1 MSKATIERVRD
12 AVNFDS
18 HELDYRRLTDEQRL
32 LLQAKPKTGS
42 KCRVRRNPNARSSAY
57 GQMWEFGEVCGYMQS
72 AEGVR
77 ALVIFTERE
86 DADCDAPEWAFV
98 ELACVREFKPER
110 VKEFKL

>member
-1 MSKATIERVRD
+1 MSKAIIEQVR
-12 AVNFDS
+12 ASLNFDA
-18 HELDYRRLTDEQRL
+18 HELDHRRLTDEQRL

-42 KCRVRRNPNARSSAY
+42 KCRVSRNPKARSSAY
-57 GQMWEFGEVCGYMQS
+57 GQVWEFGEVCGYMQS

-77 ALVIFTERE
+77 ALVILTERE